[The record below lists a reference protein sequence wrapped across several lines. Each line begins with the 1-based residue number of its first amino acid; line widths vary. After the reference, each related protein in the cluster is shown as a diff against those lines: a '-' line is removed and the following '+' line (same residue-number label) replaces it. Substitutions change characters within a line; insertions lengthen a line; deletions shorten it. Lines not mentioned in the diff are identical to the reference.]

1 MSLTFAT
8 DVTSDT
14 ENRTVSP
21 TDGQDTVLNNIT
33 GSGIGLS
40 TNEVTGNETSNDEI
54 IARVEELVNAYDHT
68 NNNSK

>member
-1 MSLTFAT
+1 M
-8 DVTSDT
+8 
-14 ENRTVSP
+14 SP

-33 GSGIGLS
+33 GSGIELS

-54 IARVEELVNAYDHT
+54 IARVVEELVNADDHT

>member
-1 MSLTFAT
+1 M
-8 DVTSDT
+8 
-14 ENRTVSP
+14 SP

-33 GSGIGLS
+33 GSGIELS
-40 TNEVTGNETSNDEI
+40 TNEGTGNETSNDEI